1 MVLGLALMFAGFGH
15 LGPNRVE
22 FQAQVPNLFKD
33 YADLVV
39 VLSGIVEILLGA
51 SLLLLWK
58 YRVIIGILTA
68 AFFVAIFTLIGGLA
82 TAVRWMVK
90 HYLSELKPNS
100 GSSLKDSVNRLEIQ
114 VQQIMT
120 ILMTENV
127 RPKRK
132 APPKEK

>member
-1 MVLGLALMFAGFGH
+1 MT
-15 LGPNRVE
+15 P
-22 FQAQVPNLFKD
+22 QD
-33 YADLVV
+33 
-39 VLSGIVEILLGA
+39 
-51 SLLLLWK
+51 W
-58 YRVIIGILTA
+58 A

-90 HYLSELKPNS
+90 HYLSELRPNG

-132 APPKEK
+132 APPKEQ